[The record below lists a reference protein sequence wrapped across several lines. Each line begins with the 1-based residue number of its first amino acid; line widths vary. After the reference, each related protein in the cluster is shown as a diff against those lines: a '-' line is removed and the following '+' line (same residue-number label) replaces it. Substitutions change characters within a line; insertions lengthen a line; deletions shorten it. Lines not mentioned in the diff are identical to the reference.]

1 MRTVRHSNSTGGW
14 TGLWTRLWVGR
25 REALFDVLLVVLVEA
40 SLVVLLWPLVRQHG
54 WAGLAIQSCFALA
67 LLLRRTA
74 PLIVLMLM
82 LLSTIGLASVGQ
94 WVPNLVASMVGD
106 MNQAWIV
113 LAVPFAAYSALVYG
127 DRRRAWLMT
136 GILMVVAARP
146 LDPVLFER
154 TIGVVLVV
162 GLPALLGNYV
172 ADLNERVERAEREQH
187 RLAEQARIEER
198 VRLAAEMHDV
208 VTHRVSLMV
217 LQAGAL
223 GVTATDAATRAAA
236 EDLRAAGCQ
245 ALDELRDLVGVLRS
259 TPGEAVEDLVLP
271 RAGGQ
276 APAPDLAELVVESES
291 VGVSV
296 QLDQRGNPGLASPV
310 VARTAYRIVQE
321 ALTNV
326 RKHAP
331 GATVAVTMRYEPDR
345 VRLTVRNSAP
355 DRQADESLTA
365 SGSGTGLLG
374 LRQRVELVSGTLRTG
389 ATEDGGFEVDATLPA
404 YVPTREEPESV
415 RPGAQ
420 TDPYRLAAGT
430 QARAPR
436 PRGD

>member
-1 MRTVRHSNSTGGW
+1 MVRHSNPTNWW
-14 TGLWTRLWVGR
+14 TGLWTRVWVDR

-40 SLVVLLWPLVRQHG
+40 SLVVLLWQLVRQHG
-54 WAGLAIQSCFALA
+54 WAGLAIQSCFALV
-67 LLLRRTA
+67 LLLRRA
-74 PLIVLMLM
+74 LPLTVLMLM
-82 LLSTIGLASVGQ
+82 LMSAIALASVGQ
-94 WVPNLVASMVGD
+94 WLPSLVASMVGD
-106 MNQAWIV
+106 PNQGWIV

-127 DRRRAWLMT
+127 IDRRRAWLMT

-146 LDPVLFER
+146 WDPALFER
-154 TIGVVLVV
+154 TIGVILVV

-172 ADLNERVERAEREQH
+172 AGLNERVERAEREQH

-259 TPGEAVEDLVLP
+259 APGEAAEDVALP

-296 QLDQRGNPGLASPV
+296 RLDQRGNPGLASPV

-331 GATVAVTMRYEPDR
+331 GATVRVTMRYEPDR

-355 DRQADESLTA
+355 ERQADESLSA

-374 LRQRVELVSGTLRTG
+374 LHQRVELVSGTLRTG

-404 YVPTREEPESV
+404 YVPTREEPEPA

-420 TDPYRLAAGT
+420 TDRHRLATGT
-430 QARAPR
+430 PARPPR